1 MLELGVNR
9 KVKLP
14 IKHTGFTAFFL
25 GGGEDKFGDACKVIE
40 WSDNFNWQLTETVSS
55 SSCD

>member
-14 IKHTGFTAFFL
+14 FKHTGFTAFFL
-25 GGGEDKFGDACKVIE
+25 GGGI
-40 WSDNFNWQLTETVSS
+40 SS
-55 SSCD
+55 EMLLK

>member
-14 IKHTGFTAFFL
+14 FKHTGFTAFF
-25 GGGEDKFGDACKVIE
+25 GGGRRI
-40 WSDNFNWQLTETVSS
+40 SS
-55 SSCD
+55 EMLLK

>member
-14 IKHTGFTAFFL
+14 FKHTGFTAFFF
-25 GGGEDKFGDACKVIE
+25 GGDKFGDAFKVIE
-40 WSDNFNWQLTETVSS
+40 WSDF
-55 SSCD
+55 

>member
-14 IKHTGFTAFFL
+14 FKHTGFTAFFF
-25 GGGEDKFGDACKVIE
+25 GGGDKFGDAFKVIE
-40 WSDNFNWQLTETVSS
+40 WSDF
-55 SSCD
+55 

>member
-14 IKHTGFTAFFL
+14 IKHTGFTAFFF
-25 GGGEDKFGDACKVIE
+25 GGGRI
-40 WSDNFNWQLTETVSS
+40 SS
-55 SSCD
+55 EMLVK